1 MAPPLGGKTDG
12 QGHRSLH
19 QEPADPRPKLRQP
32 RTRPQCLQLSRW
44 GTVWEEVGM
53 QPLTEV
59 AKNHLLLISAVV
71 IQINHLVNLSW
82 YKSKWKEIRESGIT
96 KGKEENKSNLH

>member
-1 MAPPLGGKTDG
+1 
-12 QGHRSLH
+12 
-19 QEPADPRPKLRQP
+19 
-32 RTRPQCLQLSRW
+32 
-44 GTVWEEVGM
+44 M